1 MSANARG
8 FALGYLAIVAI
19 SAAAF
24 FGMASGMDS
33 GPFIWISQIVGG
45 VIAARLASTR
55 KLLVATT
62 LAIPAAISL
71 ALVNWAWDTFGYGSD
86 FQGINGSITLMG
98 ISLAIGACLCF
109 VGGLL
114 GVLLSRL
121 SRGAQLDR

>member
-1 MSANARG
+1 MTANARG

-19 SAAAF
+19 AAAAF

-55 KLLVATT
+55 KLLVASA

-86 FQGINGSITLMG
+86 FQGFSGSITLMG

-121 SRGAQLDR
+121 SRAAQY